1 MDNYSKVYIKTF
13 GSSPFNGNF
22 IHPGGQDYQKWKISI
37 DVATNK
43 NDSNFKSKGPTQIKL
58 NVGTSS
64 QPQTNLPNGVNAPES
79 NQIYNRS
86 SRGLSSVYNY
96 TGSYTRPAI
105 IGRYNGIYTSA
116 RGRSG
121 GKSGPLNPIKHW
133 RKQLIPSQGH
143 ITGKPSLNHVIWNPG
158 SATTLSS
165 DIDTSC
171 CGITSNPNSGMLF
184 SYLNNGFVDNS
195 NCNCNGENSVIRN
208 QLSNYQPV
216 IFNNPERI
224 TRPKS
229 SQTILKK
236 NYYTTGTAYLRS
248 RAKLFEQNQLL
259 SNVQHKNGS
268 NQLVMRNQE
277 QVNQRLPPANN
288 NWVYAESDLRKG
300 SQAFNST
307 YCITD
312 PSACCG
318 IDNNSASGNGN
329 MQYCRTPVTYK
340 PSNPFYA
347 VQGAVDSS
355 TRILQ
360 AKYSAITKNN
370 YELSLGSLP
379 DNQNTEGIGLN
390 VKSVAGD
397 NNSSVITLP
406 GSTPSK
412 YRGESYRGVSPYF
425 IKSKYQKISACSQ
438 QTLNLFNF
446 QSSTHSRARLNGIG
460 NRQPSGGTGN
470 ITTCFYNKIR

>member
-1 MDNYSKVYIKTF
+1 MPNNAKVSNYNNLPGLFPDKFKVYIQPGDNKKTWKATQDASGNIF
-13 GSSPFNGNF
+13 PETVPRYSRPLTNLSVDPNYYSLGRHINNHKYVGTLNPLKQWRRQLAPKDGSSSNRVSVSLA
-22 IHPGGQDYQKWKISI
+22 IDYPGGSTHLERLTTKDCSSCAPVLTTYLKENP
-37 DVATNK
+37 AL
-43 NDSNFKSKGPTQIKL
+43 ND
-58 NVGTSS
+58 
-64 QPQTNLPNGVNAPES
+64 
-79 NQIYNRS
+79 
-86 SRGLSSVYNY
+86 
-96 TGSYTRPAI
+96 
-105 IGRYNGIYTSA
+105 
-116 RGRSG
+116 
-121 GKSGPLNPIKHW
+121 
-133 RKQLIPSQGH
+133 
-143 ITGKPSLNHVIWNPG
+143 
-158 SATTLSS
+158 
-165 DIDTSC
+165 C
-171 CGITSNPNSGMLF
+171 
-184 SYLNNGFVDNS
+184 S
-195 NCNCNGENSVIRN
+195 NCTVIRN
-208 QLSNYQPV
+208 ELSNFQPV
-216 IFNNPERI
+216 PINYPQRI
-224 TRPKS
+224 TRPRS

-288 NWVYAESDLRKG
+288 NWVYAESDLTKG
-300 SQAFNST
+300 SQALNST

-397 NNSSVITLP
+397 KNSSVITLP

-438 QTLNLFNF
+438 QTINLFNF